1 MHVKN
6 VIGTEQNAT
15 LHANWRYRRNWRY
28 KLYRTDLQEVSG
40 PIRIKLTRLVSRQIV
55 IFRENF
61 LPPSKMPS
69 RTPMARMFQ
78 IYPASHSYFM
88 SIDKPTVA
96 LKCFS
101 GNSLSELCLRLFKT
115 FAIVYGRGG
124 TGSGLPEWTPAGFCV
139 FLSDAESKIFEKPDP
154 DAESLFYFGSSRSL
168 RGHFLGKNM
177 GKLRLDRCL

>member
-1 MHVKN
+1 MPV
-6 VIGTEQNAT
+6 QNAT

-124 TGSGLPEWTPAGFCV
+124 TGSGYRSGLRRDYAFFFRMRSQKFLRNRTRMRSHFSVSGVAGVCAV
-139 FLSDAESKIFEKPDP
+139 IS
-154 DAESLFYFGSSRSL
+154 
-168 RGHFLGKNM
+168 
-177 GKLRLDRCL
+177 